1 MVILKLKQKFYCR
14 KSPIFLKDV
23 DVEKV
28 LVSKRIFFGEKRYQ
42 YFIGSIYDDYKVKP
56 LHIMLPKANMYVKS
70 YDEQN
75 KCIYVLI
82 EDDWRWWLLEK
93 NNII

>member
-28 LVSKRIFFGEKRYQ
+28 FVSKRIFFGEKRYQ

-82 EDDWRWWLLEK
+82 EDD
-93 NNII
+93 

>member
-42 YFIGSIYDDYKVKP
+42 YFIRSIYDDYKVNP

-70 YDEQN
+70 YDGQN

-82 EDDWRWWLLEK
+82 EDDDY
-93 NNII
+93 